1 MPDKKL
7 VEHSPWWTAL
17 AASCPPFGVVTQISR
32 SRLRPPGDAMTLT
45 EFGAMVGLFTG
56 IFTVVDRLLVVREE
70 RSVDGTKRL
79 D

>member
-1 MPDKKL
+1 
-7 VEHSPWWTAL
+7 
-17 AASCPPFGVVTQISR
+17 
-32 SRLRPPGDAMTLT
+32 MTLT

-70 RSVDGTKRL
+70 GSVDGTKRL